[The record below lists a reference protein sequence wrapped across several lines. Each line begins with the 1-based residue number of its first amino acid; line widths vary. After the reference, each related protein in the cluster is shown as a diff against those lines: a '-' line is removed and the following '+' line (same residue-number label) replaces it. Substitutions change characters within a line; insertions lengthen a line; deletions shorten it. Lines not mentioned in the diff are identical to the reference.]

1 MIPSQNDESFLYQKL
16 DIETCQKSI
25 DSYCDILKSTR
36 FTKSVIIR
44 GHRGVGRKKIMLY
57 DTLHAISKGLNV
69 ITTAQMDKRA
79 LQLCG
84 KHWQNIFVFKVKKIS
99 HLIVKP
105 I

>member
-1 MIPSQNDESFLYQKL
+1 MMNLSWRKKL

-69 ITTAQMDKRA
+69 ITTAQMDK
-79 LQLCG
+79 
-84 KHWQNIFVFKVKKIS
+84 IS
-99 HLIVKP
+99 HLIVESSYKP
-105 I
+105 